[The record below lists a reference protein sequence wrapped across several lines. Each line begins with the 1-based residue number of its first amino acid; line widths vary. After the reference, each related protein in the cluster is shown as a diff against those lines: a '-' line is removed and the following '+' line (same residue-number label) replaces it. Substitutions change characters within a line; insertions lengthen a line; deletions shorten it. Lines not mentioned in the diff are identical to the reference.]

1 MSMMQEKP
9 VYTLLEFR
17 VRDDKNF
24 GECAWAAMLEHCMF
38 GDGFEENINKALK
51 RMWNAGGVAE
61 AKGHRYYV
69 FQYLNPLLK
78 IDKENL
84 DYECL

>member
-17 VRDDKNF
+17 ARDDKNF
-24 GECAWAAMLEHCMF
+24 GECAWVAMLEHCMF

-69 FQYLNPLLK
+69 FQYLNPLLE
-78 IDKENL
+78 IDKEDLNR
-84 DYECL
+84 ECL

>member
-17 VRDDKNF
+17 ARDDKNF
-24 GECAWAAMLEHCMF
+24 GECAWVAILEHCLF
-38 GDGFEENINKALK
+38 GDDFEENINTALK

-61 AKGHRYYV
+61 TKGHRYYV

>member
-17 VRDDKNF
+17 ARDDKNF
-24 GECAWAAMLEHCMF
+24 GECAWVAMLEHCMF

-51 RMWNAGGVAE
+51 RMWNAGRKKKK
-61 AKGHRYYV
+61 KGHRYYV